1 MAEMVSSALLSGF
14 FSVMFE
20 RLATQEVLNFLRPKE
35 VINKLLEELKVL
47 LWSAEELLDDA
58 EEKLIYNPRVEKWH
72 DELKDVVY
80 KASELTDK
88 IETEAL
94 RLKMEGSQSA
104 TTSSLTEKL
113 KGLFSTPLSAFDND
127 VKRELEEILS
137 SLKFL
142 LSQKD
147 ALGLGPAGKSNYS
160 GVKTRLS
167 ERFRHT
173 PVADES
179 GFFGREDIKETII
192 QSLLSADVCDENIA
206 VIPIIG
212 AGGLGKTTL
221 AQIMYQHPAV
231 EKHFPEARAWVTVST
246 EFDLLTITKKIIEKV
261 TSSQINRNEDEEEL
275 LFKLKVALKGKRFL
289 LVLDDIWSE
298 DRDEWNNLKS
308 CFESGQRGSKI
319 LVTTRSTR
327 VASIA
332 APNQPLHLLPE
343 LPKEDCWRLFAKT
356 VFTSDQDRDA
366 HPDLEEIGKKI
377 VEKCKGLPLSVKS
390 VGGILRGDRDPEK
403 WESIL
408 RSSVWELLY
417 QNNKNIIPSLW
428 LSYRYLPSHL
438 KRCFAYCSIFTKGI
452 RFRKERLVQLWMAEG
467 FLKNEAGSTMEE
479 VGKQYFEELISRS
492 LFQRSSDDDD
502 DKKIFKLHDLVHD
515 LAMYVSGKFCFCLD
529 EAKSLRDLACETRH
543 FSFDLAIEDGEIFE
557 GLSKGKC
564 LHSFVRLPQRST
576 QIGDIL
582 KVLEKLA
589 MEGGCLRV
597 LFLSSVYAMK
607 SLPDSIGDLKHLRY
621 LNLSGAGVEKLSDSV
636 GTLYNLQ
643 TLLLSNCERL
653 THLPSNMGR
662 LINLHHLYTRGS
674 PLEEMPPH
682 MCNLTKLQTLTDF
695 VVGKRGSS
703 IRDLGALHDLNGEL
717 RIAGLQNVDVLKGN
731 LVDKGNLDDKKNL
744 SKLVLQWK
752 GQTDDSINDRTV
764 LDVLQPHAN
773 LKELVISNYGG
784 TSFPDWVGDS
794 LFSKIERMHL
804 DDCRDCLFLP
814 SLGRLASLKDLT
826 IHGFHLLETIGD
838 EFYGINSPFKSLE
851 ELRFS
856 NMPEWK
862 RWSVIEVPCLKEL
875 KLKGCPKL
883 VGSLP
888 NSNTI
893 TILDIYE
900 CESLDFLENHLY
912 PSLERLKIVRSFG
925 SIKRLS
931 LEHLPKLN
939 ELELGEL
946 ECLVELTGELRNE
959 LKMLSI
965 EKCPKLEFMGNGR
978 YGSLTDLK
986 IEKCEALKSI
996 PLDYFPKLN
1005 QFTLKGCENFESF
1018 TFGEEPPLVLESL
1031 TYLKLKGLLKFVSFP
1046 ERGLS
1051 APNLKEFRISECENL
1066 RSLPQQMH
1074 RLLPSLKDLVV
1085 RSCGE
1090 IEWWPEGGLPS
1101 NLESLHIWGCKKLGA
1116 QVMHW
1121 DWQTL
1126 TPCLKRFWIDGYGE
1140 ELLDSFPPEGLLLT
1154 SLTSLAI
1161 SGFRRLKTLN
1171 IHAFQHLKDLFLYD
1185 CDELQC
1191 LPEESLPNSLSSL
1204 EISDCPLLERRYR
1217 KETGEGWHK
1226 ISHIPSVEIN
1236 DEEQHRS

>member
-47 LWSAEELLDDA
+47 LWSADELLDDA

-72 DELKDVVY
+72 NELKDVVY
-80 KASELTDK
+80 KAGELTDK
-88 IETEAL
+88 IETETL
-94 RLKMEGSQSA
+94 RLKMEGGQSA

-137 SLKFL
+137 SLKLL

-147 ALGLGPAGKSNYS
+147 ALGLEPVGKRNYS
-160 GVKTRLS
+160 GVKTRVS
-167 ERFRHT
+167 ERLT

-179 GFFGREDIKETII
+179 GFCGREDIKETII
-192 QSLLSADVCDENIA
+192 QSLRSADVCDEKIA

-221 AQIMYQHPAV
+221 VQIIYDHREMKQLFGKV
-231 EKHFPEARAWVTVST
+231 RAWVTVST
-246 EFDLLTITKKIIEKV
+246 EFDLPSITKRIIGKIADPSE
-261 TSSQINRNEDEEEL
+261 INGNEDQQEL
-275 LFKLKVALKGKRFL
+275 LFKLRDALKGKRFL
-289 LVLDDIWSE
+289 LVLDDVWSE

-308 CFESGQRGSKI
+308 CFESGERGSKI
-319 LVTTRSTR
+319 LVTTRIIR
-327 VASIA
+327 VASIV
-332 APNQPLHLLPE
+332 APNQPHHLLPE
-343 LPKEDCWRLFAKT
+343 LPKEDCRKLFAKT

-403 WESIL
+403 WERIL

-438 KRCFAYCSIFTKGI
+438 KRCFAYCSIFPKD
-452 RFRKERLVQLWMAEG
+452 FEFLKVELVRLWMAEG
-467 FLKNEAGSTMEE
+467 FLKNEAERTMEE
-479 VGKQYFEELISRS
+479 VGQQYFEELISRS

-502 DKKIFKLHDLVHD
+502 DEEFFMMHDLVHD

-543 FSFDLAIEDGEIFE
+543 FSFGLAIEDGEIFE
-557 GLSKGKC
+557 GLSKVKR
-564 LHSFVRLPQRST
+564 LHSFVRLPLRST

-621 LNLSGAGVEKLSDSV
+621 LNLSWTGVEKLPDSV

-643 TLLLSNCERL
+643 TLLLSNCDRL
-653 THLPSNMGR
+653 TQLPSNMGR
-662 LINLHHLYTRGS
+662 LINLHHLDTRGS

-695 VVGKRGSS
+695 VVGKHGSS
-703 IRDLGALHDLNGEL
+703 IRDLGTLHDLNGEL
-717 RIAGLQNVDVLKGN
+717 RIAGLQNVDVL
-731 LVDKGNLDDKKNL
+731 KGNLDDKKNL

-752 GQTDDSINDRTV
+752 GQTDDSIKDRTV

-826 IHGFHLLETIGD
+826 IHGFHRLETIGD
-838 EFYGINSPFKSLE
+838 EFYGNNSPFKSLE

-856 NMPEWK
+856 DMPEWK
-862 RWSVIEVPCLKEL
+862 RWSVIEGPRLKEL

-900 CESLDFLENHLY
+900 CESLDFPENHLY

-1005 QFTLKGCENFESF
+1005 RFTSKGCENFESF
-1018 TFGEEPPLVLESL
+1018 TFGEEPALVLESL
-1031 TYLKLKGLLKFVSFP
+1031 TYLKLKGLPKFVSFP

-1074 RLLPSLKDLVV
+1074 RLLPSLKDLYVD
-1085 RSCGE
+1085 SCGE
-1090 IEWWPEGGLPS
+1090 IESWPEGGLPS
-1101 NLESLHIWGCKKLGA
+1101 NLESLGIWECKKLA
-1116 QVMHW
+1116 TQVMHW
-1121 DWQTL
+1121 DLQVT
-1126 TPCLKRFWIDGYGE
+1126 CLREFWIDGCGE

-1154 SLTSLAI
+1154 SLTSFWI
-1161 SGFRRLKTLN
+1161 GHFRRLKTLN
-1171 IHAFQHLKDLFLYD
+1171 IHAFQHLKYLSLYD
-1185 CDELQC
+1185 CDELQY
-1191 LPEESLPNSLSSL
+1191 LPEESLPNSLVQL
-1204 EISDCPLLERRYR
+1204 LISDCPLLERRYR

-1226 ISHIPSVEIN
+1226 ISHIPYVEIN
-1236 DEEQHRS
+1236 YEAQHRS